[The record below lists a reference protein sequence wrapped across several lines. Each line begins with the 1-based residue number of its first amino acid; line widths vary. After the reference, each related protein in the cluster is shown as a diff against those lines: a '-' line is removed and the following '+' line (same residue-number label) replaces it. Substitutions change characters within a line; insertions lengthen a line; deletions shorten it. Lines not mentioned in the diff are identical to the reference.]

1 MTTKEL
7 LALVEK
13 ASELPWE
20 AYSSEVWSVGN
31 NREVAHRPDFNTT
44 PNGYGQW
51 PANAALIVAAVNAL
65 PALCAEVE
73 AQAQRIAQQDATIAR
88 LRVSLA
94 LGGAALASDTGERGV
109 VEITVGAG
117 VHATDLWLREVGI
130 GGSLVYVPLDTSS
143 ETVAAL
149 GAAINPRA
157 ALRAQPAGGGVE
169 LKLRRLLAM
178 RVAGAMLYTDDGEL
192 SDGTEHPAIDFLR
205 HSPEEIESLL
215 RRRAELKAAIATL
228 TPPESGGQG
237 DGYAALH
244 GFARELLSM
253 LNDGGPDGGDVQRVA
268 ESHGLLTS
276 TPTIVPCGEDC
287 PCAEFYN
294 HGDESDCYRRAPWL
308 TADLSQGGGNHG

>member
-7 LALVEK
+7 LALVGKWQTRAEFVMHPQ
-13 ASELPWE
+13 ATIYAACANELAPI
-20 AYSSEVWSVGN
+20 A
-31 NREVAHRPDFNTT
+31 T
-44 PNGYGQW
+44 
-51 PANAALIVAAVNAL
+51 
-65 PALCAEVE
+65 ALCAEVE

-237 DGYAALH
+237 VVMVPREASMGIRGVLYRTRSGYGDDYMTPEQADALWADLLAA
-244 GFARELLSM
+244 APAQ
-253 LNDGGPDGGDVQRVA
+253 PDGVGK
-268 ESHGLLTS
+268 
-276 TPTIVPCGEDC
+276 
-287 PCAEFYN
+287 
-294 HGDESDCYRRAPWL
+294 
-308 TADLSQGGGNHG
+308 